1 MWLCYKLKFTCTAIF
16 VAMEV
21 GFLSTIVSSF
31 ILIFKLYCAGGV
43 KPEGHTDSHD
53 VIDMRLVIITWSYY
67 RHRTTIFKWRK
78 HFTEL
83 FIAKLYVIYIYLHHS
98 VQPLAIHIPI
108 LSAWIK
114 FDPRRIDTHVI
125 LVITQYFF
133 LKLPA
138 AAIEWRTKVCWILRE
153 ENQRRQN
160 ILTKKLTFYSEV
172 NEV

>member
-1 MWLCYKLKFTCTAIF
+1 MIYFSSVSPGMWLCYKLKFTCTAIF

-83 FIAKLYVIYIYLHHS
+83 FIAKLYVIYLYLHHS

-114 FDPRRIDTHVI
+114 FDPRRIDT
-125 LVITQYFF
+125 QFYFSDNAIF
-133 LKLPA
+133 FSQA
-138 AAIEWRTKVCWILRE
+138 ASSSYWMTNQGVLNFAWRESAKTKYF
-153 ENQRRQN
+153 N
-160 ILTKKLTFYSEV
+160 
-172 NEV
+172 